1 MPVISGPAAHT
12 ESTDL
17 LRQIAQG
24 REAALARLIAV
35 HGRGLTLFVTR
46 FLGNAS
52 EADEVVQDTFLQVW
66 RQADRYDPA
75 RAAVSTWL
83 YRIATSRAID
93 RQRRA
98 RVRRFLGF
106 GGGTDATTDTVPDPA
121 PAALRVVAGRQRLTA
136 VRAELARLPDRQRL
150 ALLMAAVGGMD
161 MAEIAAIMQSSPGA
175 VEQLLVRAR
184 RTLRNRLPETG
195 EEEDTDAR

>member
-1 MPVISGPAAHT
+1 MPVTSGPSEAQ
-12 ESTDL
+12 DL
-17 LRQIAQG
+17 VRQIAEG
-24 REAALARLIAV
+24 REAALARLIALY
-35 HGRGLTLFVTR
+35 GRGLTLYVTR
-46 FLGNAS
+46 FLGHAA

-66 RQADRYDPA
+66 REAARYDPA

-106 GGGTDATTDTVPDPA
+106 GVEEDTHPDPA
-121 PAALRVVAGRQRLTA
+121 PEAARVVAGRQTLAA
-136 VRAELARLPDRQRL
+136 VRAEIARLPDRQRM
-150 ALLMAAVGGMD
+150 ALLLSAVEGMD
-161 MAEIAAIMQSSPGA
+161 MAEIAAIMQASPGA

-184 RTLRNRLPETG
+184 RTLRDRLPG
-195 EEEDTDAR
+195 IEEDDHAG